1 MALWILVVSMVVAVL
16 PASVIPGVAIG
27 YGLRDPTAGV
37 ATVLGALALLPVLV
51 VLVTVGVGPF
61 YLAWQDV
68 LLRPTPPYFR
78 PAYWVFVIAPGIPG
92 ILFFTMMA
100 LDQGPAYP
108 GAHLGIPSIIYEVEV
123 IVGGWIYARLLAKE
137 GSA

>member
-1 MALWILVVSMVVAVL
+1 MALWLLVVSMVLAVL
-16 PASVIPGVAIG
+16 PLSIILGVAIG
-27 YGLRDPTAGV
+27 YSLRDPTAGA
-37 ATVLGALALLPVLV
+37 ATVFGALALLPVPV
-51 VLVTVGVGPF
+51 VLVSAVVGPF

-78 PAYWVFVIAPGIPG
+78 LAYWVFVIAPGIPG

-100 LDQGPAYP
+100 VDQGPAYP

-123 IVGGWIYARLLAKE
+123 IVGGWICARLLAKE
-137 GSA
+137 RLL